1 MSQKYIR
8 PSGSKPGSQTSEED
22 SIRMKRLEKE
32 NSKLRI
38 TLESVANLR

>member
-1 MSQKYIR
+1 MKSG
-8 PSGSKPGSQTSEED
+8 GSKPGSQTSEED
-22 SIRMKRLEKE
+22 SNRMKRLEKE